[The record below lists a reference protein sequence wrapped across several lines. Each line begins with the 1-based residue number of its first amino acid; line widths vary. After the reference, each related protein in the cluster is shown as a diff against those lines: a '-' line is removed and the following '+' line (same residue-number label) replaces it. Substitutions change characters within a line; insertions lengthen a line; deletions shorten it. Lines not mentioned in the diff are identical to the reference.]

1 MEQRR
6 EGKAPIP
13 IPGLP
18 SPGCSPPSGS
28 PPPPTSHIIQ
38 AGAKR
43 RCEAMRLTLVSPS
56 PPLPCPPTARLLS
69 PRPSLLTPTSDART
83 HASPQKP
90 LDLKQLKQR
99 AAAIPPIV
107 SPGPPSHG
115 QDPHP
120 AWLPRD
126 PMTVTSWWG
135 DNKSG

>member
-1 MEQRR
+1 MY
-6 EGKAPIP
+6 
-13 IPGLP
+13 
-18 SPGCSPPSGS
+18 
-28 PPPPTSHIIQ
+28 T
-38 AGAKR
+38 
-43 RCEAMRLTLVSPS
+43 LTLRPQSLR
-56 PPLPCPPTARLLS
+56 PPGMRVRFRLLS

-120 AWLPRD
+120 AQPPRD
-126 PMTVTSWWG
+126 PVTVTSWWG